1 MKKKHERNSR
11 THFEQIPLEVVK
23 KVAKVDVSADVSRVG
38 KAGTDNGI
46 VKPVSGKSEPNR
58 VPARPRDRKQR

>member
-1 MKKKHERNSR
+1 MKKKRERNSQ

-23 KVAKVDVSADVSRVG
+23 KIAETDASNDEKAGADV
-38 KAGTDNGI
+38 I

-58 VPARPRDRKQR
+58 ELARSRDRKRR